1 MSQDTRQED
10 GDPAGNPSEAMLRA
24 MYISMVRI
32 RRFEERVAELLEQGE
47 ILCPTHLYIGQEGV
61 AVGVCA
67 ALRKDDYIFGGHRS
81 HGHYLAKGGN
91 MNLLMAEMFGKDT
104 GCSRGYGGSM
114 HLYAPDVGMM
124 GTVPIVG
131 ATIPIAVGTALASV
145 LEGTDRVSVA
155 FFGDGATEEGFI
167 YSFNGPQ
174 SLFIDIMMN
183 VRLLFWA
190 AANGAD
196 PQVGERAIEHARTS
210 ARYLVRC
217 DGEGLGEEDGSVAH
231 EAIFNTEQGRGEF
244 RCLSTQQGYSP
255 FTCWARGLAWALYGY
270 AYAYGATGYGEFL
283 ETAHRCA
290 RYYLL
295 NTPADRVPYWDY
307 GAPGIPDE
315 PRDSSSAAIAGCG
328 LMLLAELDPQAE
340 GAGGYLQA
348 AIETGSVLSSDE
360 YLGPKRAGEEGL
372 LLGGVYHR
380 PRGWGV
386 GGAVMWGDYFFLE
399 LIERLLALDDDS
411 LGPRGP
417 GECPVRIGN
426 HAG

>member
-1 MSQDTRQED
+1 MVSVNTENL
-10 GDPAGNPSEAMLRA
+10 PAGELPPSLRQRLEEVLRLCDVSLRHTTESWGRDRPGPIWTEGGA
-24 MYISMVRI
+24 WYRQPDMWTDWTPGFYAGQMWLLYKLLKDDFWAEKAREHSLPLLP
-32 RRFEERVAELLEQGE
+32 RRFDRDVHDLGFIFLSSYGRWLEQTEEDDPVRAELVDT
-47 ILCPTHLYIGQEGV
+47 IVT
-61 AVGVCA
+61 A
-67 ALRKDDYIFGGHRS
+67 A
-81 HGHYLAKGGN
+81 
-91 MNLLMAEMFGKDT
+91 
-104 GCSRGYGGSM
+104 
-114 HLYAPDVGMM
+114 
-124 GTVPIVG
+124 TVQSERWNG
-131 ATIPIAVGTALASV
+131 AA
-145 LEGTDRVSVA
+145 D
-155 FFGDGATEEGFI
+155 EGFI

-196 PQVGERAIEHARTS
+196 SRVGARAIEHARTS
-210 ARYLVRC
+210 ARYLVRRA
-217 DGEGLGEEDGSVAH
+217 GEGLGEEDGSVAH

-255 FTCWARGLAWALYGY
+255 FTCWARGLAWAIYGY
-270 AYAYGATGYGEFL
+270 AYAYGATGDETFR
-283 ETAHRCA
+283 ETAHLCA
-290 RYYLL
+290 GYYLL
-295 NTPADRVPYWDY
+295 NTPGDCVPYWDY

-315 PRDSSSAAIAGCG
+315 PRDSSAAAIAGCG
-328 LMLLAELDPQAE
+328 LMLLARLDPQAE

-411 LGPRGP
+411 LAPLGP

-426 HAG
+426 PAG